1 MRKGV
6 VAMSEKR
13 DEIFDALKEHLVG
26 RGIEA
31 DKITPQADLQSDL
44 GLDSLDTVEMT
55 VGLEDRFGIEIP
67 DSELEGV
74 KTVNDAVELIDK
86 KVAVG
91 T

>member
-1 MRKGV
+1 M
-6 VAMSEKR
+6 AEKR
-13 DEIFDALKEHLVG
+13 QEIFEALKEHLVG

-31 DKITPQADLQSDL
+31 DKVADLAQDL

-55 VGLEDRFGIEIP
+55 VGLEDRFGIEIA
-67 DSELEGV
+67 DSELEDV
-74 KTVNDAVELIDK
+74 RTVNDAVGLIEQ

>member
-1 MRKGV
+1 MKGV
-6 VAMSEKR
+6 VAVAEKR
-13 DEIFDALKEHLVG
+13 EEIFDALKEHLVG

-31 DKITPQADLQSDL
+31 EKVTAEADLQQDL

-74 KTVNDAVELIDK
+74 RTVNDAVELIEQ

>member
-1 MRKGV
+1 MAERQ
-6 VAMSEKR
+6 
-13 DEIFDALKEHLVG
+13 EIFDALKEHLVG

-31 DKITPQADLQSDL
+31 DKVTAEADLAQDL

-55 VGLEDRFGIEIP
+55 VGLEDRFGIEIA
-67 DSELEGV
+67 DSELEDV
-74 KTVNDAVELIDK
+74 RTVNDAVDLIEQ

>member
-1 MRKGV
+1 M
-6 VAMSEKR
+6 AEKR
-13 DEIFDALKEHLVG
+13 EEIFEALKEHLVG

-31 DKITPQADLQSDL
+31 GKVTPQADLQSDL

-74 KTVNDAVELIDK
+74 QTVNDAVELIEQ

>member
-1 MRKGV
+1 M
-6 VAMSEKR
+6 ANR
-13 DEIFDALKEHLVG
+13 DEIFEAIKEHLVG

-31 DKITPQADLQSDL
+31 SKVSETADLQSDL

-55 VGLEDRFGIEIP
+55 VGLEERFDIEIP
-67 DSELEGV
+67 DAELEGV
-74 KTVNDAVELIDK
+74 QTVNDAVELIEK

>member
-1 MRKGV
+1 MAAQRQ
-6 VAMSEKR
+6 
-13 DEIFDALKEHLVG
+13 EIFDALKEHLVG
-26 RGIEA
+26 RGIEG
-31 DKITPQADLQSDL
+31 DKVAPEADLAQDL

-55 VGLEDRFGIEIP
+55 VGLEDRFGIEIA

-74 KTVNDAVELIDK
+74 RTVNDAVELIEQ

>member
-1 MRKGV
+1 MAAQRQ
-6 VAMSEKR
+6 
-13 DEIFDALKEHLVG
+13 EIYDALKEHLVG
-26 RGIEA
+26 RGIEG
-31 DKITPQADLQSDL
+31 DKVAPEADLAQDL

-55 VGLEDRFGIEIP
+55 VGLEDRFGIEIA

-74 KTVNDAVELIDK
+74 RTVNDAVDLIEQ

>member
-1 MRKGV
+1 M
-6 VAMSEKR
+6 AEKR
-13 DEIFDALKEHLVG
+13 QEIFEALKEHLVG

-31 DKITPQADLQSDL
+31 DKVAPEADLAQDL

-55 VGLEDRFGIEIP
+55 VGLEDRFGIEIA
-67 DSELEGV
+67 DSELEDV
-74 KTVNDAVELIDK
+74 RTVNDAVALIEQ

>member
-1 MRKGV
+1 MKGV
-6 VAMSEKR
+6 VAVAGKR
-13 DEIFDALKEHLVG
+13 EEIFEALKEHLVG
-26 RGIEA
+26 RGIDA
-31 DKITPQADLQSDL
+31 DKVTMEAELQSDL

-74 KTVNDAVELIDK
+74 QTVNDAVELIEQ